1 MWRRK
6 KAAQQRDGRDAR
18 RSASAERQPRQ
29 RYARDGEQVLQFR
42 PSQVGVSS
50 IAARRREQKIEA
62 AWSSDISDW
71 ERKMRTLKDAVQHE
85 RALETESSGQS
96 YRVASHGG
104 RPVSSA
110 AADAT
115 VSAFLAETRVRNEMA
130 QRSAGAAA
138 ATPAPSAP
146 KAEPAREEAGQVV
159 DEELM
164 DAILL
169 EAA

>member
-6 KAAQQRDGRDAR
+6 KAAQRDGTDAR

-96 YRVASHGG
+96 RLG
-104 RPVSSA
+104 RPLSSA

>member
-6 KAAQQRDGRDAR
+6 KAAQRDGRDAR

-85 RALETESSGQS
+85 RALETESGQS
-96 YRVASHGG
+96 HRVASHGG
-104 RPVSSA
+104 WPLSSA

-130 QRSAGAAA
+130 QRCAGVSA
-138 ATPAPSAP
+138 ATPTPSAQ
-146 KAEPAREEAGQVV
+146 KAEAPAREEVGQVV
-159 DEELM
+159 DEQLM

>member
-6 KAAQQRDGRDAR
+6 KAAQRDGRDGR

-62 AWSSDISDW
+62 AWKSDISDW
-71 ERKMRTLKDAVQHE
+71 ERKMRDLKDAVQHE
-85 RALETESSGQS
+85 RALETESSGQ
-96 YRVASHGG
+96 SHGG

-138 ATPAPSAP
+138 AAPAPSAP

>member
-6 KAAQQRDGRDAR
+6 KDGTDAR

-85 RALETESSGQS
+85 RALETESSEQS

-104 RPVSSA
+104 RPLSSA

-130 QRSAGAAA
+130 QRCAGVSA
-138 ATPAPSAP
+138 ATPTPSAQ
-146 KAEPAREEAGQVV
+146 KAAAPAREEVGQVV
-159 DEELM
+159 DEQLM

>member
-6 KAAQQRDGRDAR
+6 KAAQRDGRDGR

-96 YRVASHGG
+96 YRVVASHGC
-104 RPVSSA
+104 RAMSSA

-130 QRSAGAAA
+130 RRSAGAAA
-138 ATPAPSAP
+138 AAPAPSAP